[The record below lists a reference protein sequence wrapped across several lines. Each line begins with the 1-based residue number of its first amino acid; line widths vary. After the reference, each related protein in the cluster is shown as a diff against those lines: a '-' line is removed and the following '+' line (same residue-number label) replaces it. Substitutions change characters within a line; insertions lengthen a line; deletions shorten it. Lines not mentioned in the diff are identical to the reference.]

1 MRTKEILHILL
12 GFFILGAAAM
22 WLNLCGLKL
31 RVYNGFAG
39 FFFFRLLEFFHFGP
53 FDFESFP
60 FDYLSLNCFKNDIY
74 DEPV

>member
-1 MRTKEILHILL
+1 MSTMDSQD
-12 GFFILGAAAM
+12 F
-22 WLNLCGLKL
+22 
-31 RVYNGFAG
+31 
-39 FFFFRLLEFFHFGP
+39 FFFFRIPEFFHFGP